1 MAKFSKSKVEAE
13 ENKNEE
19 VVEKTTKVE
28 EPKVEQPK
36 ENKTEQPK
44 ENKTEQPKVEN
55 EKAKEVTKVVKPE
68 SLADF
73 LF

>member
-1 MAKFSKSKVEAE
+1 MAKFGKSKVETE
-13 ENKNEE
+13 KNKNEE

-36 ENKTEQPK
+36 VEE
-44 ENKTEQPKVEN
+44 PKVEN

>member
-1 MAKFSKSKVEAE
+1 MAKFSKSKIETE

-28 EPKVEQPK
+28 EPKV
-36 ENKTEQPK
+36 EQPK

>member
-28 EPKVEQPK
+28 EPKVE
-36 ENKTEQPK
+36 EPK

>member
-1 MAKFSKSKVEAE
+1 MAKFSKSKVETE

-28 EPKVEQPK
+28 QPKV
-36 ENKTEQPK
+36 
-44 ENKTEQPKVEN
+44 EQPKVEN
-55 EKAKEVTKVVKPE
+55 EEAKEVTKVIKPE

>member
-1 MAKFSKSKVEAE
+1 MAKFSKSKVETE

-28 EPKVEQPK
+28 EPKV
-36 ENKTEQPK
+36 EQPK

>member
-1 MAKFSKSKVEAE
+1 MAKFSKSKVETE

-44 ENKTEQPKVEN
+44 VEN
-55 EKAKEVTKVVKPE
+55 EKAKEVTKVIKPE

>member
-1 MAKFSKSKVEAE
+1 MAKFSKSKVETE

-36 ENKTEQPK
+36 
-44 ENKTEQPKVEN
+44 VEI
-55 EKAKEVTKVVKPE
+55 AKEVTKVIKPE

>member
-1 MAKFSKSKVEAE
+1 MAKFSKSKVETE

-28 EPKVEQPK
+28 EPKVEEHK
-36 ENKTEQPK
+36 ENKI
-44 ENKTEQPKVEN
+44 EQPKVEN
-55 EKAKEVTKVVKPE
+55 EKAKEVTKVIKPE

>member
-1 MAKFSKSKVEAE
+1 MAKFGKSKVETE

-28 EPKVEQPK
+28 EPKVEQPNV
-36 ENKTEQPK
+36 EE
-44 ENKTEQPKVEN
+44 PKVEN

>member
-1 MAKFSKSKVEAE
+1 MAKFSKSKVETE

-28 EPKVEQPK
+28 EPKTEQPK
-36 ENKTEQPK
+36 VEELK

>member
-1 MAKFSKSKVEAE
+1 MANFSKSKVETE

-36 ENKTEQPK
+36 VEEPK

-55 EKAKEVTKVVKPE
+55 EKAKEVTKVIKPE

>member
-44 ENKTEQPKVEN
+44 VEN

>member
-1 MAKFSKSKVEAE
+1 MAKFSKSKVETE

-28 EPKVEQPK
+28 ESKV
-36 ENKTEQPK
+36 
-44 ENKTEQPKVEN
+44 EQPKVEN
-55 EKAKEVTKVVKPE
+55 EKAKEVTKVIKPE

>member
-1 MAKFSKSKVEAE
+1 MAKFGKSKVETE

-28 EPKVEQPK
+28 EPKVEQSK
-36 ENKTEQPK
+36 VEE
-44 ENKTEQPKVEN
+44 PKVEN

>member
-1 MAKFSKSKVEAE
+1 MAKFSKSKVETE

-36 ENKTEQPK
+36 
-44 ENKTEQPKVEN
+44 VEN
-55 EKAKEVTKVVKPE
+55 EKAKEVTKVIKPE

>member
-1 MAKFSKSKVEAE
+1 MAKFSKSKVETE

-19 VVEKTTKVE
+19 VVEKVVKVEESKIEQPKVE
-28 EPKVEQPK
+28 EPKK
-36 ENKTEQPK
+36 
-44 ENKTEQPKVEN
+44 
-55 EKAKEVTKVVKPE
+55 VTKVVKPE

>member
-1 MAKFSKSKVEAE
+1 MAKFGKSKVETE
-13 ENKNEE
+13 KNKNEE

-28 EPKVEQPK
+28 E
-36 ENKTEQPK
+36 
-44 ENKTEQPKVEN
+44 PKVEN

>member
-1 MAKFSKSKVEAE
+1 MAKFGKSKVETE

-28 EPKVEQPK
+28 EPKV
-36 ENKTEQPK
+36 
-44 ENKTEQPKVEN
+44 EQPKVEN

>member
-1 MAKFSKSKVEAE
+1 MAKFSKSKVETE

-36 ENKTEQPK
+36 ENKV
-44 ENKTEQPKVEN
+44 EQPKVEI
-55 EKAKEVTKVVKPE
+55 AKEVTKVIKPE

>member
-1 MAKFSKSKVEAE
+1 MAKFSKSKVETE

-28 EPKVEQPK
+28 EPKV
-36 ENKTEQPK
+36 
-44 ENKTEQPKVEN
+44 EQPKVEN

>member
-1 MAKFSKSKVEAE
+1 MAKFGKSKVETE

-28 EPKVEQPK
+28 EPKV
-36 ENKTEQPK
+36 EQPK

>member
-1 MAKFSKSKVEAE
+1 MAKFGKSKVETE

-36 ENKTEQPK
+36 VEE
-44 ENKTEQPKVEN
+44 PKVEN

>member
-1 MAKFSKSKVEAE
+1 MAKFGKSKVETE

-36 ENKTEQPK
+36 VEE
-44 ENKTEQPKVEN
+44 PKVEN
-55 EKAKEVTKVVKPE
+55 EKAKEVTKVVKLE